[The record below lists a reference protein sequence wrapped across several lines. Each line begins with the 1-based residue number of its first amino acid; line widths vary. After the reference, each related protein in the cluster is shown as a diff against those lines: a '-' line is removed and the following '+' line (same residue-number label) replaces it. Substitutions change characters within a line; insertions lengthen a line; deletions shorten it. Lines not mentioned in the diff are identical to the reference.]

1 MEQPLQGYRQHGD
14 NQTGILTGVDSKA
27 SYRSKRIL
35 PFKERLAAYRQ
46 LAEPS
51 PEMAAFI
58 EAREQ
63 KHIRSIWRYRG
74 FSPYEAVFEIAM
86 CFLPDQI
93 VKMFLRRS
101 S

>member
-1 MEQPLQGYRQHGD
+1 
-14 NQTGILTGVDSKA
+14 
-27 SYRSKRIL
+27 
-35 PFKERLAAYRQ
+35 
-46 LAEPS
+46 
-51 PEMAAFI
+51 MAAFI